1 MSNMVFADST
11 ARHMGERSRER
22 LGVLASSWVS
32 VPLVSRW
39 NPVGNRSETGS
50 GKSPVECGPSGSP
63 EERDDVTGKVCDC
76 VEGIDSCVTPELG
89 LSPGRRCRQ
98 DHGMRAQTIRIARA
112 VTAVAV
118 LAGALSSCAGPDTR
132 REALID
138 ARQTLARVSA
148 LAIHDAIGLSPADYA
163 ESVTKGVAWPKPAIT
178 ANGVTTDQVSGEIL
192 PMWAGVSFA
201 VSSSHPASDVTL
213 VNVDYAIHGQGHAG
227 GGFNE
232 RLNDVFGCVRI
243 GVRFTH
249 DTVDSYGDPSVIS
262 VDCSKVM
269 SRYFGGYELVSLQE
283 IETAGE

>member
-1 MSNMVFADST
+1 
-11 ARHMGERSRER
+11 
-22 LGVLASSWVS
+22 VLARGWAS
-32 VPLVSRW
+32 VLLVGRW
-39 NPVGNRSETGS
+39 NPVGDRSE
-50 GKSPVECGPSGSP
+50 SGSEKKRFEYGP
-63 EERDDVTGKVCDC
+63 LGSTEGRADITVRVCDC
-76 VEGIDSCVTPELG
+76 VEGIVSGVTPELG
-89 LSPGRRCRQ
+89 LSPGRRCMQ
-98 DHGMRAQTIRIARA
+98 DRGMRAQTIRIARA
-112 VTAVAV
+112 VTAAAV

-138 ARQTLARVSA
+138 ARLTLARVSA
-148 LAIHDAIGLSPADYA
+148 LAIHDAVGLSPADYA
-163 ESVTKGVAWPKPAIT
+163 DSVTKGVAWPKPAIT

-262 VDCSKVM
+262 VDCSKVI